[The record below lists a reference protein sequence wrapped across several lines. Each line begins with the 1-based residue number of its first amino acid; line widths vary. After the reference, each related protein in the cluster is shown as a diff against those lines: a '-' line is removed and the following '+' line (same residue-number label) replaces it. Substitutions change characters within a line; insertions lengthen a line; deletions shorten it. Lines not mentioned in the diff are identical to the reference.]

1 MLELG
6 KGYHLMECEPV
17 ELHHSIRFLEDRVRL
32 VEEIAQMQAEPKQFA
47 LIQSTLK
54 IPFEQIANVLDL
66 IVEAQR
72 TPMRR
77 SA

>member
-1 MLELG
+1 M
-6 KGYHLMECEPV
+6 
-17 ELHHSIRFLEDRVRL
+17 R
-32 VEEIAQMQAEPKQFA
+32 AEPKQFA

-54 IPFEQIANVLDL
+54 IPFEQVANVLDL